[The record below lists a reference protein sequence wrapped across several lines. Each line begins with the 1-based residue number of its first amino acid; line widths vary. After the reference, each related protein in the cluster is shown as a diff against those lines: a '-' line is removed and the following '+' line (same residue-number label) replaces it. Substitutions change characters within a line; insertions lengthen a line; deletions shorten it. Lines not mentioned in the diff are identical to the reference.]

1 MIRLLIVITF
11 CFYGCANTVTY
22 YPQCNFPDS
31 ILKQGGLLKKNFD
44 LKENKKI
51 IFVKNISCFEG
62 KIKKLVSPIPFFL
75 KREIYEK
82 EGINIQ
88 KGNFRESRIKIID
101 NKFNKIS
108 KENLSK
114 IKEESEILKSKL
126 LSNFETSIIN
136 FPLHHPSAGVISSE
150 FGVKRYINN
159 IPRNP
164 HLGLD
169 IAAPIGTPIYAAE
182 SGLIVLARD
191 FFYRGKNILIDHGFS
206 LKTSYSHLNRMV
218 VQEGDMVKRGEIIG
232 YMGESGRVTGSHLHF
247 EVIFIGEK
255 LNPVFFLSKD

>member
-1 MIRLLIVITF
+1 
-11 CFYGCANTVTY
+11 
-22 YPQCNFPDS
+22 
-31 ILKQGGLLKKNFD
+31 
-44 LKENKKI
+44 
-51 IFVKNISCFEG
+51 
-62 KIKKLVSPIPFFL
+62 
-75 KREIYEK
+75 
-82 EGINIQ
+82 
-88 KGNFRESRIKIID
+88 
-101 NKFNKIS
+101 
-108 KENLSK
+108 
-114 IKEESEILKSKL
+114 
-126 LSNFETSIIN
+126 
-136 FPLHHPSAGVISSE
+136 LHHPSAGVISSE
-150 FGVKRYINN
+150 FGVKRFINN

-218 VQEGDMVKRGEIIG
+218 IQEGDMVKRGEIIG

-255 LNPVFFLSKD
+255 LNPVFFLAKD